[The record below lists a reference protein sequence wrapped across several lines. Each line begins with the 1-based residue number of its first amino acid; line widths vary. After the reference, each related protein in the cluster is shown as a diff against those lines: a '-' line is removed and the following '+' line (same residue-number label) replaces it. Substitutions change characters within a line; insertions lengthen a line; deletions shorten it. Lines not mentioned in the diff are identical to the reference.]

1 MISILKE
8 LILPGGTISGRAI
21 TIERPLSLPIGMAQ
35 THLALLQKSA
45 HVVLAVDDETGNV
58 VGFVTAISDE
68 VLTAH
73 IPLLEVLPAYQ
84 ERGIGGELMRR
95 VLAELSKLYAVDLL
109 CDPEMQAFYE
119 RLGMRRAVGMMVR
132 NYERQ
137 SGA

>member
-1 MISILKE
+1 MLFYSDSVEGLTADQ
-8 LILPGGTISGRAI
+8 LDGFFVGWPN
-21 TIERPLSLPIGMAQ
+21 PPCPQ
-35 THLALLQKSA
+35 THLKLLQNSA
-45 HVVLAVDDETGNV
+45 HVVLAVDEETGNV

-84 ERGIGGELMRR
+84 GRGIGGELMRR
-95 VLAELSKLYAVDLL
+95 VLEQLSKLYAVDLL
-109 CDPEMQAFYE
+109 CDPELQAFYE